1 MAVFRLH
8 RKQWERAYSTMPI
21 RVNNRK
27 FAPHDKVKGKRRA
40 DTFVSPEGDTDG
52 EDADTTTQSGR
63 VKVAAK
69 RKAVHSAGNGG
80 RKGISSGLSTIITKR
95 SKGGGRGGGGGG
107 GDKSQWWKELG
118 GGAKGALSLSR

>member
-21 RVNNRK
+21 RVNNSRSNE
-27 FAPHDKVKGKRRA
+27 VKGKSRA
-40 DTFVSPEGDTDG
+40 HTSMNRPEGGTYG
-52 EDADTTTQSGR
+52 EGANTTTQNR
-63 VKVAAK
+63 QVKFAAK
-69 RKAVHSAGNGG
+69 RKVVHSVGNGG
-80 RKGISSGLSTIITKR
+80 RKGVSSGLSTIITKR
-95 SKGGGRGGGGGG
+95 SKGGGGGGGGGG